1 MPKLEYMIYFIYIC
15 ISIVV
20 GAAGAYYVVTMEDI
34 EASAINQNES
44 DTPIEEKNIYYFDYK
59 SLYLSLFLLFFK
71 KNIQKNTYKFIQYMV
86 FYMKK

>member
-44 DTPIEEKNIYYFDYK
+44 DTPIEEKKYI
-59 SLYLSLFLLFFK
+59 LF
-71 KNIQKNTYKFIQYMV
+71 
-86 FYMKK
+86 